1 MKLTHSSRRWVVSL
15 VALVALTAASG
26 SLSAQ
31 EPSSE
36 RLLVLLRDASALAIV
51 DPASGTVLGRVPT
64 GRDPHEVTASADGR
78 LAFVA
83 SPSDGISVIDIA
95 TQREIRRVNPGPG
108 SGPHDVLFVDG
119 KVYFTIEGYKS
130 IGRYDPE
137 ADQIDWTLGI
147 GQDGTHLLVLGADGR
162 TLFMSNRASN
172 SVTMA
177 EGAIDGPS
185 ETTLSVIPIPGDFPE
200 GIDVSPDGQEVWT
213 ATRNDGGVSIINV
226 ATKEV
231 VQSLDLGMQDANRLK
246 FTPDGRVLIIDGEA
260 ASLVVLDAASRNVIK
275 RISMAQMDTG
285 DGAILVSRD
294 GTRAYVGLRDADR
307 VAVLDL
313 ATLEVTEEIM
323 MGEGS
328 GPGCMFWAGANN

>member
-1 MKLTHSSRRWVVSL
+1 L
-15 VALVALTAASG
+15 
-26 SLSAQ
+26 
-31 EPSSE
+31 
-36 RLLVLLRDASALAIV
+36 
-51 DPASGTVLGRVPT
+51 VPT
-64 GRDPHEVTASADGR
+64 D
-78 LAFVA
+78 
-83 SPSDGISVIDIA
+83 
-95 TQREIRRVNPGPG
+95 
-108 SGPHDVLFVDG
+108 
-119 KVYFTIEGYKS
+119 
-130 IGRYDPE
+130 
-137 ADQIDWTLGI
+137 
-147 GQDGTHLLVLGADGR
+147 
-162 TLFMSNRASN
+162 
-172 SVTMA
+172 

-260 ASLVVLDAASRNVIK
+260 ASLVVLDASLVVLDAASRNVIK

>member
-1 MKLTHSSRRWVVSL
+1 MSQINISRQWITTVV
-15 VALVALTAASG
+15 VLVALTAATG
-26 SLSAQ
+26 IASAQ
-31 EPSSE
+31 APSPE

-51 DPASGTVLGRVPT
+51 DPASGDILGRVPT
-64 GRDPHEVTASADGR
+64 GRDPHEVTASPDGR

-95 TQREIRRVNPGPG
+95 TQREIRRVDPGPG
-108 SGPHDVLFVDG
+108 SGPHDVLFADG

-130 IGRYDPE
+130 IGRYDPV

-147 GQDGTHLLVLGADGR
+147 GQDGTHLLVLGPDGR
-162 TLFMSNRASN
+162 TLLMPNRGSN
-172 SVTMA
+172 SVTIA

-185 ETTLSVIPIPGDFPE
+185 ETTLSVIPVPGDLPE

-213 ATRNDGGVSIINV
+213 ATRNDGGVSIINL

-260 ASLVVLDAASRNVIK
+260 ASVIVLDAASRSVIK
-275 RISMAQMDTG
+275 RISIGDMDTG

-294 GTRAYVGLRDADR
+294 GTRAYVGLRAADR

-313 ATLEVTEEIM
+313 ATLEVTGEIM
-323 MGEGS
+323 MGEGD
-328 GPGCMFWAGANN
+328 GPGCMFWAGGE